1 MFANKFVSLHSE
13 LIHVE
18 AQINLINSDWV
29 YFAYRRLAFKPLKT
43 GHFSSLFFTYI
54 LAHMVFFSRK
64 IRPSYGQK
72 LSILATIPLVL
83 AVAAIAAL
91 VTFQSRQLA
100 EKEIQS
106 LEETLINAKKAE
118 LRNYVK
124 QATLGFY

>member
-1 MFANKFVSLHSE
+1 
-13 LIHVE
+13 
-18 AQINLINSDWV
+18 
-29 YFAYRRLAFKPLKT
+29 
-43 GHFSSLFFTYI
+43 
-54 LAHMVFFSRK
+54 MVFFSQK

-91 VTFQSRQLA
+91 VTLQSTQLA
-100 EKEIQS
+100 EKEIKS

-124 QATLGFY
+124 QATLGFYYIYG